1 MRAGPV
7 LQALGGGLTRRRVQT
22 FVIAAAAAVSTG
34 TAVLGLALAIDS
46 NAPFSR
52 AFAAQHGADVTATI
66 NASAATSARLAA
78 TTRLPEV
85 TAAAGPYAEATV
97 NLTVGGTVD
106 CHPTPTTPCYSE
118 QTLPPMTL
126 AGRGSPG
133 GSVDDLFLQSGHWAQ
148 QSGQVVL
155 SSADIAPSGN
165 LPPAVT
171 LGAQLTADGLPG
183 TPRLTVVGIA
193 TSVTGS
199 ADGWV
204 APAEISALRARG
216 PAASAQML
224 YRFRSAGSAAAVH
237 ADVTAVKAA
246 LPGGAVAGFQSYL
259 TVQTQ
264 EASGIAPIAPFLIA
278 FGLTGLVVAVLI
290 VINVVTGAVVA
301 GYQRIGVLKSI
312 GFTPGQVAAAYTAQA
327 VVPATA
333 GCLAGLVL
341 GNLAAIPLLS
351 RSASV
356 YQVGTLGVPA
366 WTDATVA
373 AVMCGLTAATA
384 LVPATRAG
392 RMSAV
397 AAVAAGRAPDTGR
410 GLTAHRLLEALP
422 LPRPVTIGLAAPF
435 ARPARA
441 AVTLVVV
448 LAGAAAVTLAAG
460 LSGTLGQ
467 VVNGLTHSA
476 TEQVQV
482 TYNGGTTVRNGSG
495 GNAAP
500 GSGAGAQAGP
510 GGGEQAG
517 PGPSAAPQ
525 GMEAAQQRTVAAAL
539 GAQPGTLHFAAEADE
554 QASLAGLAGQLSVT
568 AFRGS
573 ANWTGY
579 GLISG
584 RWYTAPGQADVPTGF
599 LNATGASVG
608 DTVTITFNGR
618 QIPVRI
624 VGEVFDTDNSGLEMF
639 TDWQT
644 LASADP
650 GLAASQYDVGL
661 RAGTPPAS
669 YAQKLNAVLGPGYSA
684 SVNSND
690 KGLPIVIG
698 LIAALTLLLAAVAG
712 LGVFNTVILT
722 TRERV
727 HDLGVL
733 KAIGMAP
740 RQVVAMAVCWV
751 VGTGLAAGLIAVPA
765 GIIAQR
771 YLARA
776 ITAAA
781 GSSLPGSYLNVYR
794 PAELAALALAG
805 VVIAAAAAL
814 LPASWAA
821 SSTTATALRAE

>member
-1 MRAGPV
+1 MRAGAV

-22 FVIAAAAAVSTG
+22 FVITVAVAVSTG

-52 AFAAQHGADVTATI
+52 AFAAQHGADVTATV
-66 NASAATSARLAA
+66 NSSVATSAKLTA

-85 TAAAGPYAEATV
+85 TAAAGPYAAATV
-97 NLTVGGTVD
+97 TVTFGGV
-106 CHPTPTTPCYSE
+106 SE

-126 AGRGSPG
+126 AGRASPG
-133 GSVDDLFLQSGHWAQ
+133 GPVDDLTLQSGHWAQ
-148 QSGQVVL
+148 RPGQVVL
-155 SSADIAPSGN
+155 SAADTAPDGN
-165 LPPAVT
+165 LSPAVT
-171 LGAQLTADGLPG
+171 LGTQLTADGLPG
-183 TPRLTVVGIA
+183 KPRLTVVGIA

-204 APAEISALRARG
+204 VPAEISDLRARG
-216 PAASAQML
+216 AAASAQML
-224 YRFRSAGSAAAVH
+224 YRFRSAASAAAVH

-246 LPGGAVAGFQSYL
+246 LPGGAVTGFQSYL

-278 FGLTGLVVAVLI
+278 FGLTGLVVSVLI

-301 GYQRIGVLKSI
+301 GYHRIGVLKSI

-327 VVPATA
+327 VVPAAA

-366 WTDATVA
+366 WTDAAVA
-373 AVMCGLTAATA
+373 AVMCGLTAAAA

-397 AAVAAGRAPDTGR
+397 AAVAAGRAPGTGR
-410 GLTAHRLLEALP
+410 GLTAHRLLDVLP

-435 ARPARA
+435 AHPARA
-441 AVTLVVV
+441 AVTMVVV

-467 VVNGLTHSA
+467 IVNGLTHSA
-476 TEQVQV
+476 TEQVEV

-495 GNAAP
+495 AN
-500 GSGAGAQAGP
+500 AQAGP
-510 GGGEQAG
+510 GGGTQAGPGGAGPDGGAQAG

-539 GAQPGTLHFAAEADE
+539 RAQPGTLHYAAEADE
-554 QASLAGLAGQLSVT
+554 QASLVGLAGQLSVT
-568 AFRGS
+568 AFRGR

-584 RWYTAPGQADVPTGF
+584 RWYTASGQADVPTGF
-599 LNATGASVG
+599 LNATGTSVG

-624 VGEVFDTDNSGLEMF
+624 VGEVFDTDNNGLEML

-644 LASADP
+644 LADADP

-661 RAGTPPAS
+661 RAGTAPAN

-690 KGLPIVIG
+690 RGLPIVIG

-712 LGVFNTVILT
+712 LGVLNTVILT
-722 TRERV
+722 TRERI

-733 KAIGMAP
+733 KAIGMTP

-751 VGTGLAAGLIAVPA
+751 AGTGLAAGLIAVPA

-781 GSSLPGSYLNVYR
+781 GSGLPASYLNVYH

-805 VVIAAAAAL
+805 VVVAAIAAL

-821 SSTTATALRAE
+821 RSTTARALRAE

>member
-1 MRAGPV
+1 MRTGPV

-22 FVIAAAAAVSTG
+22 IVITLAALVSTG

-46 NAPFSR
+46 SAPFSR
-52 AFAAQHGADVTATI
+52 AFAAQHGADVTAAI
-66 NASAATSARLAA
+66 DQSVATPAELAA

-85 TAAAGPYAEATV
+85 TAAAGPYAEATIT
-97 NLTVGGTVD
+97 LTFGGTAG
-106 CHPTPTTPCYSE
+106 CHPTPATPCYSA

-126 AGRGSPG
+126 AGRTSPG
-133 GSVDDLFLQSGHWAQ
+133 GAVDDLTLQSGHWAQ
-148 QSGQVVL
+148 RPGQVVL
-155 SSADIAPSGN
+155 SAADVDSGN
-165 LPPAVT
+165 LPPTIT
-171 LGAQLTADGLPG
+171 LGTQLTANGLPR

-193 TSVTGS
+193 SSITGS

-216 PAASAQML
+216 QAASAQML
-224 YRFRSAGSAAAVH
+224 YRFRSAASAAGVH
-237 ADVTAVKAA
+237 ADVSAVKAA
-246 LPGGAVAGFQSYL
+246 LPDGAVTSFQSYL

-264 EASGIAPIAPFLIA
+264 EASGIAPLAPFLIA
-278 FGLTGLVVAVLI
+278 FGLTGLVVSLLI

-301 GYQRIGVLKSI
+301 GYHRIGVLKSI

-327 VVPATA
+327 VIPAA
-333 GCLAGLVL
+333 VGCLAGLVL
-341 GNLAAIPLLS
+341 GNLAAIPLL
-351 RSASV
+351 RKGASV

-366 WTDATVA
+366 WTDGAVA
-373 AVMCGLTAATA
+373 AVMCGLTAAAA
-384 LVPATRAG
+384 LVPAVRAG

-397 AAVAAGRAPDTGR
+397 TAIAAGRAPGTGR
-410 GLTAHRLLEALP
+410 GLTANRLLDALP

-441 AVTLVVV
+441 AVTVVVV

-460 LSGTLGQ
+460 MSGTLGQ

-482 TYNGGTTVRNGSG
+482 TWNGGTTVGNGPG
-495 GNAAP
+495 GNAL
-500 GSGAGAQAGP
+500 P
-510 GGGEQAG
+510 GGGAQDG
-517 PGPSAAPQ
+517 PGPSAPPQ
-525 GMEAAQQRTVAAAL
+525 GMGAAQQRTVAAAL
-539 GAQPGTLHFAAEADE
+539 RAQAGTLHYVTEADE
-554 QASLAGLAGQLSVT
+554 QASMAGVAGQLSVT
-568 AFRGS
+568 AFRGT

-584 RWYTAPGQADVPTGF
+584 RWYTASGQADVPTGF
-599 LNATGASVG
+599 LNATGTSVG
-608 DTVTITFNGR
+608 DTVTITFSGR

-624 VGEVFDTDNSGLEMF
+624 VGEVFDTDNNGLEMF

-650 GLAASQYDVGL
+650 GLTASQYDVGL
-661 RAGTPPAS
+661 RPGTPPAS
-669 YAQKLNAVLGPGYSA
+669 YAQKLNAVLGAGYSA

-690 KGLPIVIG
+690 KGLPIVIS
-698 LIAALTLLLAAVAG
+698 LIAALTLLLVIVAG
-712 LGVFNTVILT
+712 LGVLNTVILA

-733 KAIGMAP
+733 KAIGMTP
-740 RQVVAMAVCWV
+740 RQSIAMAICWV
-751 VGTGLAAGLIAVPA
+751 AGTGLVAGIIAVPA
-765 GIIAQR
+765 GTVAER

-776 ITAAA
+776 IITAA
-781 GSSLPGSYLNVYR
+781 GSSVPASFLNVYH
-794 PAELAALALAG
+794 PAELAVLALGG
-805 VVIAAAAAL
+805 VVIAAAGAL

-821 SSTTATALRAE
+821 RSATAAVLRTE

>member
-1 MRAGPV
+1 MRPGPV

-22 FVIAAAAAVSTG
+22 IVISLAVLISTG
-34 TAVLGLALAIDS
+34 MAVLGLALAIDS
-46 NAPFSR
+46 TAPFSR
-52 AFAAQHGADVTATI
+52 AFAAQRGADVTAAI
-66 NASAATSARLAA
+66 DPSLATPAELAA
-78 TTRLPEV
+78 ASRLSQV
-85 TAAAGPYAEATV
+85 TAAAGPYAEATPT
-97 NLTVGGTVD
+97 LTFGGTTN
-106 CHPTPTTPCYSE
+106 CHPTLATPCYRE

-126 AGRGSPG
+126 AGRASPG
-133 GSVDDLFLQSGHWAQ
+133 GLVDDLTLKSGHWAQ
-148 QSGQVVL
+148 QPGQVVL
-155 SSADIAPSGN
+155 SAADTAPNGN

-171 LGAQLTADGLPG
+171 LGTQLTARGLPG

-193 TSVTGS
+193 TSITGS

-204 APAEISALRARG
+204 APAEIRALRTRG
-216 PAASAQML
+216 QPASTQML
-224 YRFRSAGSAAAVH
+224 YRFRGAATASAVN
-237 ADVTAVKAA
+237 ADVAAVKAA
-246 LPGGAVAGFQSYL
+246 LPRGAVTTFQSYL
-259 TVQTQ
+259 TVQAQ

-278 FGLTGLVVAVLI
+278 FGITGLVVSVLI

-301 GYQRIGVLKSI
+301 GYHRIGVLKSI
-312 GFTPGQVAAAYTAQA
+312 GFTPGQVAAAYTVQA
-327 VVPATA
+327 VVPAAA

-341 GNLAAIPLLS
+341 GNLAAIPLLG

-366 WTDATVA
+366 WTDAAVA
-373 AVMCGLTAATA
+373 AVMCGLTAAAA
-384 LVPATRAG
+384 LVPAARAG

-397 AAVAAGRAPDTGR
+397 AATAAGRAPGTGR
-410 GLTAHRLLEALP
+410 GLTAHRLLDSLP

-441 AVTLVVV
+441 AVTMVVV
-448 LAGAAAVTLAAG
+448 LAGAAAVTLAVG

-495 GNAAP
+495 G
-500 GSGAGAQAGP
+500 GAQAGP
-510 GGGEQAG
+510 AGGGQPG
-517 PGPSAAPQ
+517 PGPVAAPL

-539 GAQPGTLHFAAEADE
+539 RAQPGTLHYAAEADE
-554 QASLAGLAGQLSVT
+554 QASMAGVAGQLSVT
-568 AFRGS
+568 AFRGT

-599 LNATGASVG
+599 LNATGTSVG
-608 DTVTITFNGR
+608 DTVTITFSGR
-618 QIPVRI
+618 RIPVRI
-624 VGEVFDTDNSGLEMF
+624 VGEVFDTDNSGLEML

-644 LASADP
+644 LARADP

-661 RAGTPPAS
+661 RPGTPPAS
-669 YAQKLNAVLGPGYSA
+669 YAQKLGAVLGPGYSA

-690 KGLPIVIG
+690 RGLPIVIS
-698 LIAALTLLLAAVAG
+698 LIAALTLLLAVTAG
-712 LGVFNTVILT
+712 LGVLNSVILT

-733 KAIGMAP
+733 KAIGMTP
-740 RQVVAMAVCWV
+740 RQVIAMAVCWV
-751 VGTGLAAGLIAVPA
+751 AGTGLAAGIIAVPA
-765 GIIAQR
+765 GITVQR

-781 GSSLPGSYLNVYR
+781 GSALPGSYLNVY
-794 PAELAALALAG
+794 PAWQLAGLALAG
-805 VVIAAAAAL
+805 VVIAAAAAV

-821 SSTTATALRAE
+821 ASTTAEALRAE